1 MIFLL
6 RKNLT
11 LKRCRMLNKKVLNF
25 LLNVKHTVVDDVKIF
40 DDDSIV
46 FMSTQPKVNNAAVA
60 SVAARPP
67 TMMPAG
73 DSVCGGPQTSDSA
86 KQRSVRSPTVSTAR
100 STVLLPPLSHGHD
113 IIPGIP
119 LALNIQLHGL
129 P

>member
-46 FMSTQPKVNNAAVA
+46 FYVHPTKGEQCRCGICGRKAPYYDAGRGFRLWRATDIGLRKAEICAESYRVNCPEHGVVTAAVPWA
-60 SVAARPP
+60 RHNSRYTLDRKSV
-67 TMMPAG
+67 
-73 DSVCGGPQTSDSA
+73 V
-86 KQRSVRSPTVSTAR
+86 
-100 STVLLPPLSHGHD
+100 
-113 IIPGIP
+113 
-119 LALNIQLHGL
+119 
-129 P
+129 